1 MANTKQI
8 MPVQVIIVFF
18 KLCSYFGEEM
28 LHPEIINIVLKLSQL
43 DTEPTEDT
51 GVSQAVSLS
60 GAYR

>member
-18 KLCSYFGEEM
+18 KLCSYFWEEM

-43 DTEPTEDT
+43 DTDLTIR
-51 GVSQAVSLS
+51 A
-60 GAYR
+60 